1 MSFKTSG
8 IQGENKRKAFHIT
21 GSHTLIPG
29 NIDFEDFRFGFE
41 DWPKHKPSTPFGSVP
56 VLQWD
61 GEELAQTMAIVKF
74 VARKVGMAG
83 KSDLEF
89 AQAGEPTAINDVCI
103 ILWNLNPLPTMQY
116 DLIICID
123 KAHNLS

>member
-1 MSFKTSG
+1 M
-8 IQGENKRKAFHIT
+8 
-21 GSHTLIPG
+21 
-29 NIDFEDFRFGFE
+29 
-41 DWPKHKPSTPFGSVP
+41 P

-89 AQAGEPTAINDVCI
+89 AQAGDPTAIYDVCI
-103 ILWNLNPLPTMQY
+103 LLWNLNLLPPTRMQY
-116 DLIICID
+116 ELIISIEKKHTTSLKISHFD
-123 KAHNLS
+123 QSLSPP

>member
-1 MSFKTSG
+1 MAL
-8 IQGENKRKAFHIT
+8 IH
-21 GSHTLIPG
+21 IPG

-89 AQAGEPTAINDVCI
+89 AQAGEPTVINDVCI
-103 ILWNLNPLPTMQY
+103 LLWNLNPLPPTHY
-116 DLIICID
+116 AI
-123 KAHNLS
+123 